1 MPELQT
7 ERPKP
12 TTADHELQVMENVYA
27 AITMLDRPAQ
37 ERALNWL
44 TSRLGANWVRH
55 DYPVDFE
62 KEPPF

>member
-1 MPELQT
+1 MPVMRPEKSEPSRVAAELEAMQGAYT
-7 ERPKP
+7 EI
-12 TTADHELQVMENVYA
+12 A
-27 AITMLDRPAQ
+27 ALDRSAQ
-37 ERALNWL
+37 ERVLNWL